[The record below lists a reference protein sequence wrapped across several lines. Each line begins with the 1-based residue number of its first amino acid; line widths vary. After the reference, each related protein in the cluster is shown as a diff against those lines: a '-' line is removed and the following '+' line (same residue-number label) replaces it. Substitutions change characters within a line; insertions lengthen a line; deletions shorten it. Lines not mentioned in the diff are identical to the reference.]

1 MLGHLTFA
9 TAADWLVLSDLPKQS
24 MAWTLEN
31 QAVLDQAFQEYCDE
45 GLNEERS
52 NTGDSDEMG
61 ALLSSLMELGTKRN
75 HNFSKEIRRLQED
88 IAEAEE
94 EEHSESLSSGDSFR
108 SDDAAMAYDSTTDDD
123 VRQMFETLCGE

>member
-24 MAWTLEN
+24 MGWTPEN
-31 QAVLDQAFQEYCDE
+31 QAALDQAFQEYCDE
-45 GLNEERS
+45 GFDEERS
-52 NTGDSDEMG
+52 NTGSSDEMG
-61 ALLSSLMELGTKRN
+61 ALLGSLMELATKRN
-75 HNFSKEIRRLQED
+75 HNFSKEIHRLQED

-94 EEHSESLSSGDSFR
+94 EEHSESLSSGDSFP
-108 SDDAAMAYDSTTDDD
+108 SDAAAMTYDTTTDDD

>member
-9 TAADWLVLSDLPKQS
+9 TAADWLALSDLPAQA
-24 MAWTLEN
+24 MVWTPEN
-31 QAVLDQAFQEYCDE
+31 QTVLDQAFQEYCDQ
-45 GLNEERS
+45 GLDEERS

-61 ALLSSLMELGTKRN
+61 ALLNSLMELGTKRN
-75 HNFSKEIRRLQED
+75 HNFTKEIRRLQED

-94 EEHSESLSSGDSFR
+94 EEHSESLSSGESFSR
-108 SDDAAMAYDSTTDDD
+108 DAAMMAHDSTTDDD